1 MGWYSLGKHGRY
13 SAFLEVINMVK
24 KYIRIG
30 IVILVSLLAASTYTL
45 YNRNQN
51 LKEEISVSM
60 SNQKAFIAEN
70 SSLKE
75 KNKVFKFTIEQLNYY
90 NDSILQKMNDV
101 RKELKIKDK
110 DLKQMQYLLSK
121 STKRDTV
128 LFTDTIFKD
137 KELTLDTLIGDKWYN
152 IRLGLEYPNLI
163 YTEPT
168 FISEKYIITNKRKE
182 TINPPKKFFLFRWFQ
197 RKHWVMEVYIKE
209 KNPYIKEINNK
220 FVEIIE

>member
-1 MGWYSLGKHGRY
+1 
-13 SAFLEVINMVK
+13 MVK

-30 IVILVSLLAASTYTL
+30 IGILMSLLVVSIYTL
-45 YNRNQN
+45 YNRNQD

-60 SNQKAFIAEN
+60 TNQKAFITEN

-75 KNKVFKFTIEQLNYY
+75 ENRTFKFTVEQLNYY

-110 DLKQMQYLLSK
+110 DLKQMQYLLSV
-121 STKRDTV
+121 STKKDTI

-137 KELTLDTLIGDKWYN
+137 KGLALDTIIGDKWYN
-152 IRLGLEYPNLI
+152 IRLGLKYPNLI

-168 FISEKYIITNKRKE
+168 FTSEKYIIVNKKKE
-182 TINPPKKFFLFRWFQ
+182 TINPPKKFFISRWFQ
-197 RKHWVMEVYIKE
+197 RKHWVMEVNVVE
-209 KNPYIKEINNK
+209 KNPYIKESNNR
-220 FVEIIE
+220 FIEFYK

>member
-1 MGWYSLGKHGRY
+1 
-13 SAFLEVINMVK
+13 MVK
-24 KYIRIG
+24 KYTRIG
-30 IVILVSLLAASTYTL
+30 VIVLISLLTVSTYTL
-45 YNRNQN
+45 YNRNQD

-75 KNKVFKFTIEQLNYY
+75 ENRAFKFTVEQLNYY
-90 NDSILQKMNDV
+90 NDSILQKMNEV

-110 DLKQMQYLLSK
+110 DLKQMQYLLSEA
-121 STKRDTV
+121 TKKDTIVFRDT
-128 LFTDTIFKD
+128 LFR
-137 KELTLDTLIGDKWYN
+137 EPTLDIDTLVGDKWYN
-152 IRLGLEYPNLI
+152 IRLGLKYPNLI

-168 FISEKYIITNKRKE
+168 FTSEKYIIVNKKKE

-197 RKHWVMEVYIKE
+197 RKHWVMEVHIKE

-220 FVEIIE
+220 FVEIIK

>member
-1 MGWYSLGKHGRY
+1 
-13 SAFLEVINMVK
+13 MVK
-24 KYIRIG
+24 KYIKIG
-30 IVILVSLLAASTYTL
+30 IVILMSLLAVSTYIL
-45 YNRNQN
+45 YNRNQD

-75 KNKVFKFTIEQLNYY
+75 ENRVFKFTAEQLNYY

-110 DLKQMQYLLSK
+110 DLKQMQYLLSEA
-121 STKRDTV
+121 TKKDTIVFRDT
-128 LFTDTIFKD
+128 LFRDPTLDIDTI
-137 KELTLDTLIGDKWYN
+137 IGDKWYS
-152 IRLGLEYPNLI
+152 IGLGLKYPNLI
-163 YTEPT
+163 TANPT
-168 FISEKYIITNKRKE
+168 FISEKYIIVNKKKE

-197 RKHWVMEVYIKE
+197 RKHWVMEVNIKE
-209 KNPYIKEINNK
+209 KNPYIKEVNNK

>member
-1 MGWYSLGKHGRY
+1 
-13 SAFLEVINMVK
+13 MVK

-30 IVILVSLLAASTYTL
+30 IVILVSLLSISVYTL
-45 YNRNQN
+45 YTNNQK
-51 LKEEISVSM
+51 LKEETSTLM
-60 SNQKAFIAEN
+60 SNQKAFITEN

-75 KNKVFKFTIEQLNYY
+75 ENRAFKFTVEQLNYY
-90 NDSILQKMNDV
+90 NDSILQKMNEV

-110 DLKQMQYLLSK
+110 DLKQMQYLLLV
-121 STKRDTV
+121 STKKDTV

-137 KELTLDTLIGDKWYN
+137 KGLALDTIIGDKWYN
-152 IRLGLEYPNLI
+152 IRLGLKYPNLI
-163 YTEPT
+163 YTKPT
-168 FISEKYIITNKRKE
+168 FTSEKYIIVNKKKE

-197 RKHWVMEVYIKE
+197 RKHWVMEVHIKE

>member
-1 MGWYSLGKHGRY
+1 MLNKTIKWI
-13 SAFLEVINMVK
+13 V
-24 KYIRIG
+24 IG
-30 IVILVSLLAASTYTL
+30 IWAVLIASISILIHNNRELKKDLSTATA
-45 YNRNQN
+45 N
-51 LKEEISVSM
+51 I
-60 SNQKAFIAEN
+60 KAYSDEN
-70 SSLKE
+70 SSLK
-75 KNKVFKFTIEQLNYY
+75 NSARVFQLTVGQLSYY
-90 NDSILQKMNDV
+90 NDSILQKMNEV

-110 DLKQMQYLLSK
+110 NLKQMQYLLSE

-137 KELTLDTLIGDKWYN
+137 KELALDTLIGDKWYN
-152 IRLGLEYPNLI
+152 IRLGLKYPNLI